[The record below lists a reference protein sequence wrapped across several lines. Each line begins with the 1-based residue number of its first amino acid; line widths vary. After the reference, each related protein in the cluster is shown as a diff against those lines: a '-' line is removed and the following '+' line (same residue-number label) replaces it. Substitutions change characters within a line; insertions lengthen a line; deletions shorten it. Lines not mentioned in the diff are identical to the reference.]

1 MQPGHGEA
9 ALETLTR
16 EDQQPWLLLLPFV
29 RPCLWC
35 WMNPSSG
42 TASGT
47 YTMCVPD
54 LSSSGC
60 GFTCDFTACLSS
72 SCCAKQ
78 ELFPLRTL
86 GFCHPEIP
94 IPSHITWAAVAVA
107 HPGPSWEVLLVQSLL
122 LLDILSQR
130 DLLEKGN
137 PMSNFLWVYLCV
149 FVSAELQVPFKM
161 SFREQNIPLQSG
173 LLSSLQGVDSYSTS
187 LVEVINLPHPFS
199 VKYGNLIL
207 CLLF

>member
-1 MQPGHGEA
+1 
-9 ALETLTR
+9 
-16 EDQQPWLLLLPFV
+16 
-29 RPCLWC
+29 
-35 WMNPSSG
+35 
-42 TASGT
+42 
-47 YTMCVPD
+47 MCVPD

-78 ELFPLRTL
+78 ELSPLRTL

-94 IPSHITWAAVAVA
+94 ISSHITWAAVAVA

-137 PMSNFLWVYLCV
+137 PMSNFLWVYLRV
-149 FVSAELQVPFKM
+149 FVSAELQVPFKT